1 VSARAGRVI
10 SLGEKINDALA
21 VPDEQALGLRNLEVA
36 DENFVRAFEEHF
48 AGTDV
53 LQNREKV
60 RAATIL
66 RNSIKRGHEKQL
78 DAIIEMG
85 RALIRAERVFTRQE
99 WDHLLAGGQRLIG
112 LPKNTA
118 SMYRAIARDI
128 DAGRLPRDHCPESF
142 STAYILTTYEDWRLD
157 AAKERGLLRPTVTR
171 KEIEHFKRLPPAEI
185 QAEGK
190 GGRAGNGSG
199 WQEEK
204 EATKLEAEERD
215 LCARERRLL
224 DALAAVQGRLAAIRQ
239 QLGKVPD

>member
-1 VSARAGRVI
+1 MSVRSGRIV
-10 SLGEKINDALA
+10 SLGEKLSDALA
-21 VPDEQALGLRNLEVA
+21 SPDEQALGLRNLEVA
-36 DENFVRAFEEHF
+36 DESFVQAFEEHF

-85 RALIRAERVFTRQE
+85 RALIRAERAFTRKE

-128 DAGRLPRDHCPESF
+128 DAGRLPRALCPESF
-142 STAYILTTYEDWRLD
+142 STAYVLTTYEDWRLD
-157 AAKERGLLRPTVTR
+157 AAKQKGLLRPTVTR
-171 KEIEHFKRLPPAEI
+171 KEIEQFKRLPPAEV
-185 QAEGK
+185 QAAGEGAQSAATD
-190 GGRAGNGSG
+190 GADENGT
-199 WQEEK
+199 
-204 EATKLEAEERD
+204 AKLEAEQRELR
-215 LCARERRLL
+215 ARERRLL
-224 DALAAVQGRLAAIRQ
+224 DALAVVQGRLHTIRQ
-239 QLGKVPD
+239 QLGRAAD

>member
-1 VSARAGRVI
+1 MGDK
-10 SLGEKINDALA
+10 LNGALA
-21 VPDEQALGLRNLEVA
+21 APDEQALGLRNLEVA

-48 AGTDV
+48 AGTEV

-78 DAIIEMG
+78 DAILEMG
-85 RALIRAERVFTRQE
+85 RSLIRAERAFTRKE

-128 DAGRLPRDHCPESF
+128 DAGRLPRALCPESF
-142 STAYILTTYEDWRLD
+142 STAYVLTTYEDWRLD

-171 KEIEHFKRLPPAEI
+171 KEIEQFKRLPPAEV
-185 QAEGK
+185 QAEGE
-190 GGRAGNGSG
+190 GARVGNAGSG
-199 WQEEK
+199 ET
-204 EATKLEAEERD
+204 EAAKLEAEERE
-215 LCARERRLL
+215 LSARERRLL
-224 DALAAVQGRLAAIRQ
+224 DALEVVQGRLETIRR
-239 QLGKVPD
+239 QLGKETD